1 MLWFIIPLCY
11 SKTFS
16 NNNDNTQDLSILN
29 RITRAAID
37 DCSLRRKM
45 SWNPWR
51 IPNELSYPSQ
61 CKPHC
66 QPVKSYIS
74 YVVIIKA
81 EKIVACSKTPLS
93 GSKYTTTLR
102 FLKGRFP
109 YTRTRSIV
117 CKKGYKPQTA
127 QIDVIYQD
135 GNTLTAKK
143 ENIVY
148 GCMWCNAVDILVRAS
163 NLLHFKMR
171 CERRQFNLSSV
182 NIFVF

>member
-1 MLWFIIPLCY
+1 MFMFIIPLCY
-11 SKTFS
+11 SKTF
-16 NNNDNTQDLSILN
+16 NNNNNKQDSPMLN
-29 RITRAAID
+29 RNRRATID
-37 DCSLRRKM
+37 NCTFGMNSSYDY
-45 SWNPWR
+45 WR
-51 IPNELSYPSQ
+51 IPNNLSYPSQ

-66 QPVKSYIS
+66 HAVKWYIS
-74 YVVIIKA
+74 YVVIKKE

-109 YTRTRSIV
+109 STRTKSIV
-117 CKKGYKPQTA
+117 CKNGYKPLTA

-148 GCMWCNAVDILVRAS
+148 GCMWCNKFDILVELAIYLCI
-163 NLLHFKMR
+163 NL
-171 CERRQFNLSSV
+171 FNFLML
-182 NIFVF
+182 FEM